1 MILPTTDGDML
12 GYDPTAYFEDRK
24 SLFQKEIRLVWVAT
38 ASGLEYIEAMIPA
51 LDKAA
56 QKLTEESTKE
66 ALPCMLSVTNR
77 CRHQRPT

>member
-66 ALPCMLSVTNR
+66 PYLACCL
-77 CRHQRPT
+77 